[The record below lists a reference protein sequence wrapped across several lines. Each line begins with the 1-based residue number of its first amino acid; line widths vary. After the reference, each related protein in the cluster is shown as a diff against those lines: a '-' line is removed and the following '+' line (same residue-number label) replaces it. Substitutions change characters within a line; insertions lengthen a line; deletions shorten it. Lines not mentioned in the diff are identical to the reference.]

1 MERASGVMSV
11 AAAAAL
17 RFNGRPSY
25 ITDRVPIKGGSPAPP
40 CHHQT
45 RSRKDDAMKIV
56 VTSVYVEDP
65 PPTEMG
71 PVTVAVLD
79 DTCGNLIQIARP
91 SE

>member
-1 MERASGVMSV
+1 MMP
-11 AAAAAL
+11 L
-17 RFNGRPSY
+17 
-25 ITDRVPIKGGSPAPP
+25 
-40 CHHQT
+40 
-45 RSRKDDAMKIV
+45 KIV
-56 VTSVYVEDP
+56 VTSERLTRLGVTFRT